1 MPLRTFYDSLTI
13 AGLVTSV
20 DGGALKFSV
29 RARSDDLFDINVG
42 VTTYYQVV
50 SNLDGLNRD
59 RAEPPA
65 AMNRG
70 DNPVAFDLLKY
81 VKEGCL
87 TFVEGIRSENGA
99 EERFE
104 ARTVYLMHSLPG
116 KYLFEETHWWLV
128 QISQMADRW
137 LDNLFDVRRNYEIS
151 DFAALYRTNLNI
163 TGAPTNDSI
172 QECATLSR
180 LIYGLSSAYLLTGA
194 ERYYLAAKAGVD
206 YQREAFRS
214 LSHDGEYCFWAFG
227 RRRTVDGEKL
237 IIPSENPDDY
247 GTIPLYEQIYALA
260 GLAQYYRITLD
271 WEVLEDI
278 RRTLNSF
285 QGYFHDVK
293 GLRQPEFPGQGGYFS
308 HIDYATMRPDTPALG
323 HNMLRKNWNS
333 IGDHI
338 PAYLINLILALDPVP
353 KSPTERK
360 LDEFLDLCRSIL
372 DETSTLIIEKFPDPD
387 SDYVNERFHADWR
400 VDHEWGW
407 QQNRAIVGHDLKIS
421 WNLTRCAYYYQT
433 QEKAFRDRRD
443 NAVADEYK
451 AKADKCLAIA
461 RKLARKM
468 AEVGMDRIRG
478 GVFDAVERD
487 PENGMPTQFAWGST
501 KDFWQQEQGILAYLI
516 LHGAEDG
523 DKEFLSLARESIAFW
538 NLFFL
543 DRDRQGIFFRT
554 TANGLPVI
562 QGAYG
567 QKGGH
572 SISGYHAFELNFLAH
587 LYTRSYV
594 IADKDDDNG
603 FCLYFKLSPHRDQT
617 SINVL
622 PDFFPPG
629 LVRISGVR
637 VNGVDRS
644 EDLAPNSANDFQI
657 QVGPSA
663 EPVELVVEF
672 VTLPG

>member
-1 MPLRTFYDSLTI
+1 MPLRSFYGNLTV
-13 AGLVTSV
+13 AGTVTSI
-20 DGGALKFSV
+20 DADALKFSI
-29 RARSDDLFDINVG
+29 RTRSDDLFDVNVG
-42 VTTYYQVV
+42 VTTYYQVLT
-50 SNLDGLNRD
+50 NLDGLNRD
-59 RAEPPA
+59 RAAGPA
-65 AMNRG
+65 GMNPG
-70 DNPVAFDLLKY
+70 DNQVAFDLLKY
-81 VKEGCL
+81 LKEGCL

-104 ARTVYLMHSLPG
+104 ARTVYLMHSVPG

-128 QISQMADRW
+128 QISQLADRW
-137 LDNLFDVRRNYEIS
+137 LDNLFDVKRNYEID
-151 DFAALYRTNLNI
+151 DFSKLYRTNLNI
-163 TGAPTNDSI
+163 TGAPTSDNI

-214 LSHDGEYCFWAFG
+214 LSHDGQYCFWAFG
-227 RRRTVDGEKL
+227 RRRTADGEKL
-237 IIPSENPDDY
+237 IVPSENGDDF

-278 RRTLNSF
+278 RRTVNSF
-285 QGYFHDVK
+285 QAYYHDVK
-293 GLRQPEFPGQGGYFS
+293 GRREPEFPGEGGYFS
-308 HIDYATMRPDTPALG
+308 HLDAATMRPDSPALG
-323 HNMLRKNWNS
+323 HNGSRKNWNS

-360 LDEFLDLCRSIL
+360 LDEFLDVCRSIL
-372 DETSTLIIEKFPDPD
+372 DETSTLIIDKFPDPD
-387 SDYVNERFHADWR
+387 SDYVNERFHADWS
-400 VDHEWGW
+400 VDHAWGW

-433 QEKAFRDRRD
+433 LEKSFRDRRE
-443 NAVADEYK
+443 NTVADEYK
-451 AKADKCLAIA
+451 AKADKALAIA
-461 RKLARKM
+461 RKLARRM
-468 AEVGMDRIRG
+468 AEVGMDRTRG
-478 GVFDAVERD
+478 GVFDAVERE
-487 PENGMPTQFAWGST
+487 PSNGMPTQFAWGCT
-501 KDFWQQEQGILAYLI
+501 KDFWQQEQGILAFLI
-516 LHGAEDG
+516 LHGAEQG
-523 DKEFLSLARESIAFW
+523 DKEFLSLARESVAFW

-554 TANGLPVI
+554 TADGLPII

-594 IADKDDDNG
+594 IADKNDDNG

-629 LVRISGVR
+629 LVRVASVR
-637 VNGVDRS
+637 INGVDRS
-644 EDLAPNSANDFQI
+644 EDLVPNSANDFQI
-657 QVGPSA
+657 QVGHSA

-672 VTLPG
+672 DTLPG